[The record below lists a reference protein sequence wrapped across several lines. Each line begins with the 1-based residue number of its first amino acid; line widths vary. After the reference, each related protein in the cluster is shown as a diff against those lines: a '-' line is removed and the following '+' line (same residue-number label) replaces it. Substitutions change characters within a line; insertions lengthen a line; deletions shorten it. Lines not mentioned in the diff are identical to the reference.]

1 MTEKS
6 WTPQK
11 GSNRNSNIMLR
22 SKRCKLG
29 VQKLEQRDI
38 VDNYLVWVNFETNGN
53 QRVTEPQIF
62 VPKQHRID
70 A

>member
-11 GSNRNSNIMLR
+11 GSNRNSNIILR

-38 VDNYLVWVNFETNGN
+38 VDNYLVWVNFETNG
-53 QRVTEPQIF
+53 
-62 VPKQHRID
+62 
-70 A
+70 